1 MGQKLQKFMVF
12 SLTGV
17 ASLTLVFPLGAVLQG
32 TRHAQAQS
40 TGADRSAQ
48 TRAELEAELKK
59 IEAQIA
65 EYEREVARTKTEKQT
80 LANKITQ
87 LRREQEKITLQ
98 IKATN
103 LEIGELGRQMT
114 VTQTS
119 IGETRQRLEKTQEQ
133 AAGILRAIH
142 EQNQESL
149 VEVLLDDGFG
159 AFVEE
164 LETLEQLS
172 QDLVATVGEVRAVK
186 AILEMQHTDLTA
198 KQEERENFLA
208 VQTLQ
213 RQSLQTKTGEQAR
226 LLKETQGEEERYQA
240 MLTDSRRR
248 AEEIRSRIYE
258 LLGVSRQITFGEAV
272 EIATWVSARTG
283 VRPALLLAVLTQE
296 SNLGKNVGTCN
307 RAGDPPE
314 KSWRVV
320 MKPERDHAP
329 FLAVTQELG
338 INPDITPVSCPMRDA
353 KGNQIG
359 WGGAMGPAQFIPSTW
374 MGYRERIVAVSGRAP
389 ANPWDIRDAFIA
401 AALYLKNA
409 GAVAGNEQSEWAAA
423 MRYFSGSTNPRFRFY
438 GDNVLALARRYE
450 EDIKALND
458 Q

>member
-374 MGYRERIVAVSGRAP
+374 MGYR
-389 ANPWDIRDAFIA
+389 
-401 AALYLKNA
+401 
-409 GAVAGNEQSEWAAA
+409 
-423 MRYFSGSTNPRFRFY
+423 
-438 GDNVLALARRYE
+438 
-450 EDIKALND
+450 
-458 Q
+458 